1 MAPVA
6 SAREHLV
13 ATLRRE
19 VARLENSRPPEDDR
33 PISTGSPALDRLLPA
48 GGLRRGMLVEYLAA
62 APGSGAGTLA
72 LAAAR
77 EACRGGRALVV
88 MNQPVDPACRAG
100 SRTGGQSLDSGPA
113 RQAGPTYFYPL
124 AAAAWG
130 VDLTQLLV
138 LRPANRADALWAL
151 DQALRCPG
159 VGAVWSQWDRIDVH
173 DFRRLQLA
181 AECGGTLGLLVRPA
195 RYRGQPTWADVQWL
209 VSPKCKVQ
217 GPRPKVRSRKVG
229 QASGA
234 SAGPPIPVLNYGGP
248 AAARAALSHP
258 TWQLSVELVRCRGAA
273 RGQVVIVELDE
284 KAGVWRE
291 ARGDATDSLSVVAQ
305 LADSVRHGRP
315 RRA

>member
-6 SAREHLV
+6 SAREVLV
-13 ATLRRE
+13 STLRRE

-209 VSPKCKVQ
+209 VSPRSKVQ
-217 GPRPKVRSRKVG
+217 GPKSKVRRQKICDL
-229 QASGA
+229 
-234 SAGPPIPVLNYGGP
+234 GPGTLDFGLP
-248 AAARAALSHP
+248 A
-258 TWQLSVELVRCRGAA
+258 WQLSVELVRCRGAVG
-273 RGQVVIVELDE
+273 GQVVIVELDE
-284 KAGVWRE
+284 KAGAWRE
-291 ARGDATDSLSVVAQ
+291 AMGHATDSLSVVAE